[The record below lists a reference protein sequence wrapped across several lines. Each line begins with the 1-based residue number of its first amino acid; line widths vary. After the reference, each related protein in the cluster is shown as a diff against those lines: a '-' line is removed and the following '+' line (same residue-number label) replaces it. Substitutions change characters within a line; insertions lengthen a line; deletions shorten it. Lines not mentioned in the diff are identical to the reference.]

1 MAIISTIGRKS
12 WKVRLLFAGMYL
24 FLIAGGATMVYPF
37 LLMLSGST
45 KSAMDIKYFDAA
57 PRFWFD
63 DGWMCKKHLEGL
75 FNERLQDLNMTY
87 DLDETSFDSLADYG
101 EPNEA
106 LAQEWERFLTETKL
120 PPYSFAAG
128 YLNTQLSKTIS
139 SAQREF
145 KSKLQEKYG
154 GNIEDVNRNLGTEF
168 AGWYSVYIQV
178 PSILMR
184 REKPQATPFALFL
197 NGFLA
202 EQPYGLRYYFSPQG
216 FYKKQFL
223 KTQYTT
229 ELARYNKSHGTNY
242 KEWSEITLPRRYPV
256 DGTELER
263 NDWEK
268 FVRSTVASQ
277 WVRVN
282 GLALAEYH
290 AMLKSKYLDIKML
303 NVRYG
308 TAYESFDDIPVFVGD
323 VAKAR
328 AEMSAYPGGLEAY
341 NRMYHTSYESVEAMP
356 FKDVPPSLGLVA
368 SDWDAFL
375 TGYKD
380 PLSGRLYAAPKE
392 SLEMYSVEILFQDWM
407 MTRHGSLE
415 EMNCKF
421 GTAWAKIADIAM
433 PQRDLHL
440 SYFKKHIRELR
451 WEFTTR
457 NYRAVAEYMLF
468 HGRGIFN
475 TVLYCAL
482 AIMSALL
489 VNPLAAY
496 AMSRYRM
503 PSSYKILLFLMCT
516 MTFPPM
522 VTAIP
527 SFIMLRQ
534 FNLLNT
540 FAALVLPGMANG
552 YSIFLLKGFFDS
564 LPQEL
569 YESAQLDGASEWV
582 LFWQITMGLSK
593 PILAV
598 IALNA
603 FTAAYSNFMFAFV
616 VCQDRRMWTMMVWLY
631 ELQQQSGQAVM
642 YASLV
647 IAAIPTFLIFLFC
660 QNIIMRGIVVPSEK

>member
-12 WKVRLLFAGMYL
+12 WKVKFLFLGMYA
-24 FLIAGGATMVYPF
+24 FLIVGGATMVYPF

-45 KSAMDIKYFDAA
+45 KSAMDIKYFDAI
-57 PRFWFD
+57 PRFLYD
-63 DGWMCKKHLEGL
+63 DEWMCRKHLEGL
-75 FNERLQDLNMTY
+75 FNERLQDLNVTY
-87 DLDETSFDSLADYG
+87 DLDETSFDKLQCIGSHNQKLAD
-101 EPNEA
+101 
-106 LAQEWERFLTETKL
+106 EWELFLEEQEIPT
-120 PPYSFAAG
+120 FAFACG
-128 YLNTQLSKTIS
+128 YLHTQLSKTIS
-139 SAQREF
+139 SAQRDF
-145 KSKLQEKYG
+145 KKKLQQRFGSE
-154 GNIEDVNRNLGTEF
+154 ISDVNANLGMEY

-184 REKPQATPFALFL
+184 REKPQDTPFTKFL
-197 NGFLA
+197 YEFLE
-202 EQPYGLRYYFSPQG
+202 EQPLGLRYYFSPQG
-216 FYKKQFL
+216 FFKKQFL

-229 ELARYNKSHGTNY
+229 ELEAYNEKHQTNY
-242 KEWSEITLPRRYPV
+242 KSWDEVTLHRKYPNNA
-256 DGTELER
+256 TQLEKD
-263 NDWEK
+263 DWEK

-277 WVRVN
+277 WVRVDAT
-282 GLALAEYH
+282 ALQQYH
-290 AMLKSKYLDIKML
+290 AMLEAKYVDIKTL
-303 NVRYG
+303 NARYG
-308 TAYESFDDIPVFVGD
+308 KDYKAFQDVPVFVGSID
-323 VAKAR
+323 EARQR
-328 AEMSAYPGGLEAY
+328 AEGQFKTIADFNA
-341 NRMYHTSYESVEAMP
+341 RFKTSYASFDELPLDEN
-356 FKDVPPSLGLVA
+356 VPNSGLVA

-380 PLSGRLYAAPKE
+380 PITQKFFAAPRE
-392 SLEMYSVEILFQDWM
+392 SLEMYSVEFIFQDWLVNK
-407 MTRHGSLE
+407 HG
-415 EMNCKF
+415 
-421 GTAWAKIADIAM
+421 DIAKANAALGTDWSDIKDIRM
-433 PQRDLHL
+433 PQRDLHM
-440 SYFKKHIRELR
+440 SYFNDNINSLR
-451 WEFTTR
+451 WEFVTR

-468 HGRGIFN
+468 HGRGIVN
-475 TVLYCAL
+475 TVWYCFL
-482 AIMSALL
+482 AIVTALL

-516 MTFPPM
+516 MAFPPM

-540 FAALVLPGMANG
+540 FYALILPGMANG

-569 YESAQLDGASEWV
+569 YESAQLDGANEWV

-616 VCQDRRMWTMMVWLY
+616 VCQDRDMWTLMVWLY

-647 IAAIPTFLIFLFC
+647 VAAIPTFLIFLFC
-660 QNIIMRGIVVPSEK
+660 QNIIMRGIVVPSEE